1 MQLPIPRPLQFSS
14 LMADIE
20 NGTIKIPQFQR
31 DFVWDTKKSASLIDS
46 IVKGYPI
53 GTFIFWKTKEEL
65 RSVKNIGGI
74 ALPETEDGD
83 YIEYVLDGQQ
93 RLTSLFASMKGVQI
107 QRDKKIEDFSLM
119 YLDLDADESEQV
131 VIHFQE
137 LVDIS
142 NQRYIKLCDLLTGEL
157 TYLASFSKERQK
169 KITYYKQRLEA
180 YNYSTISVKEA
191 PLDIATDIFTRINVG
206 GKPLSLFEIMV
217 AKTFDRE
224 KDFDLSEKFEEFTST
239 LESVNYETI
248 SSATGL
254 QTVSLVLSGECTKKQ
269 ILKLKKEDIIDVW
282 PKIVDSI
289 ETSVD
294 YFRTYYRI
302 PVSKLLPYNALLA
315 PFAYFFTK
323 HKDRPTGEIQRLL
336 QDFFWRCSL
345 SERYSSA
352 VESKLAQDVKKIDTI
367 LKAERPKY
375 DWSVDIS
382 TDYIEENGWFSAGRS
397 YIKALLCIL
406 TSKQPKSFVDGA
418 SVKVSNDWL
427 KQANSRNYHHFFPR
441 AYLRKRK
448 EEEEDINHILN
459 ITIVDDFLNK
469 KLIGAKAPSKYMTS
483 FKEKN
488 PELQKHMKTHLIND
502 LDKFGIWEDDYD
514 TFWDKRAAA
523 FSSELKKRIIIDE
536 VDKNLKLAE
545 VKDKAAEEC

>member
-1 MQLPIPRPLQFSS
+1 MEGVDRRRRKLMQLPIPRPLQFSS

-269 ILKLKKEDIIDVW
+269 IL
-282 PKIVDSI
+282 
-289 ETSVD
+289 
-294 YFRTYYRI
+294 
-302 PVSKLLPYNALLA
+302 
-315 PFAYFFTK
+315 
-323 HKDRPTGEIQRLL
+323 
-336 QDFFWRCSL
+336 
-345 SERYSSA
+345 
-352 VESKLAQDVKKIDTI
+352 
-367 LKAERPKY
+367 
-375 DWSVDIS
+375 
-382 TDYIEENGWFSAGRS
+382 
-397 YIKALLCIL
+397 
-406 TSKQPKSFVDGA
+406 
-418 SVKVSNDWL
+418 
-427 KQANSRNYHHFFPR
+427 
-441 AYLRKRK
+441 
-448 EEEEDINHILN
+448 
-459 ITIVDDFLNK
+459 
-469 KLIGAKAPSKYMTS
+469 
-483 FKEKN
+483 
-488 PELQKHMKTHLIND
+488 
-502 LDKFGIWEDDYD
+502 
-514 TFWDKRAAA
+514 
-523 FSSELKKRIIIDE
+523 
-536 VDKNLKLAE
+536 
-545 VKDKAAEEC
+545 